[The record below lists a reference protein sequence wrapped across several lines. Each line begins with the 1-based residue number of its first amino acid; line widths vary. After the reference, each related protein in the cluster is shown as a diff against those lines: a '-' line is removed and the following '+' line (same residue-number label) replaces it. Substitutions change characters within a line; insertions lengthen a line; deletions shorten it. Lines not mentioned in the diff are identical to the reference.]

1 MTLSV
6 KNAAPEQPLR
16 VQVQAVGSL
25 QMASQV
31 VTLHPDATGSAQAV
45 LNVSSREM
53 ASGTGTLTANTAD
66 HEVPAELTFSFK
78 SETATVTSPAALRA
92 AYPRLTG
99 PNMGPGSTGLR
110 PASLQPLTTQP
121 QAVTVPL
128 PQVAIVEDVQYLM
141 PDGTLSAPMDGI
153 QYAVPNTG
161 SGTPSLEDQG
171 DHAPNQNTL
180 RAQYACGTQ
189 QTTVYFNHIVDGV
202 QMPIPKGTYIR
213 ASEQNSLTDSIQA
226 EGWIGDNGAFTFP
239 MQICDTGNW
248 FSRDAPDLYFI
259 LETRNSTGLTETHGT
274 FARRHW
280 WRTGTWWNTSPAAM
294 QGLNVT
300 VRGTNAEAELARR
313 VWQKVNDVS
322 NWHAQA
328 MANDYG
334 RFSVDVLYP
343 ASDYLGVATSRA
355 AYKQIQLVYAHGTN
369 DSVLFHEYGHEVY
382 YRQLFG
388 STLYESYNTATSAT
402 YPTCGGCIG
411 HSLEKDIG
419 PEAAMIEGWADF
431 FEAVTTDNVPN
442 AASEGIAY
450 WVEYPDRYPSVPTGP
465 GSELRV
471 ASFLYDLYD
480 ADLEGYYNEWDDDAL
495 KPAGG
500 PQQRFR
506 NVAQYANNL
515 PVSAEFKQMW
525 FQNIKPTLDPNSL
538 SVVCGILR
546 SATLGSIDPA
556 CP

>member
-1 MTLSV
+1 M
-6 KNAAPEQPLR
+6 
-16 VQVQAVGSL
+16 
-25 QMASQV
+25 
-31 VTLHPDATGSAQAV
+31 
-45 LNVSSREM
+45 
-53 ASGTGTLTANTAD
+53 
-66 HEVPAELTFSFK
+66 
-78 SETATVTSPAALRA
+78 
-92 AYPRLTG
+92 
-99 PNMGPGSTGLR
+99 
-110 PASLQPLTTQP
+110 
-121 QAVTVPL
+121 
-128 PQVAIVEDVQYLM
+128 
-141 PDGTLSAPMDGI
+141 
-153 QYAVPNTG
+153 
-161 SGTPSLEDQG
+161 
-171 DHAPNQNTL
+171 
-180 RAQYACGTQ
+180 
-189 QTTVYFNHIVDGV
+189 
-202 QMPIPKGTYIR
+202 
-213 ASEQNSLTDSIQA
+213 
-226 EGWIGDNGAFTFP
+226 
-239 MQICDTGNW
+239 
-248 FSRDAPDLYFI
+248 
-259 LETRNSTGLTETHGT
+259 ETRNSTGLTETHGT

-500 PQQRFR
+500 LNRGSVTLLNMLIIFR
-506 NVAQYANNL
+506 YPLSSSRCGSKTSSPRSTPTACLLCAAYSEVRLWAASIQLAL
-515 PVSAEFKQMW
+515 TKARSGEHLHSASPKEFENDAFPALYW
-525 FQNIKPTLDPNSL
+525 SIGPLTHELSGWPTPF
-538 SVVCGILR
+538 
-546 SATLGSIDPA
+546 
-556 CP
+556 